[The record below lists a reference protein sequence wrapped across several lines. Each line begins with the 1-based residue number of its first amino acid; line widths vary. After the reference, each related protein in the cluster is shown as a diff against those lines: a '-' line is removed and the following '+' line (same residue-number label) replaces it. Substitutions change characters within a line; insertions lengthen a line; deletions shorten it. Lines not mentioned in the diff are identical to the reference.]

1 VQLIEG
7 QHDPLEVAAALS
19 RVAEAAIEVLG
30 AAAVSEFTRSWRGSD
45 SRLVILG
52 LGRLGGAALTHASD
66 LDLVFLFSGDH
77 MRESDGG
84 GRWAARCTTTGW
96 RSG

>member
-30 AAAVSEFTRSWRGSD
+30 AAAVSEFKTD
-45 SRLVILG
+45 H
-52 LGRLGGAALTHASD
+52 GAVRTA
-66 LDLVFLFSGDH
+66 V
-77 MRESDGG
+77 
-84 GRWAARCTTTGW
+84 W
-96 RSG
+96 